1 MYIKILIFIIRNI
14 VIVVDIFIIIGMFVF
29 MEVVVFVDW
38 GEEVGVIICNGMVFC
53 GIGIFDFK
61 IKILFLV

>member
-29 MEVVVFVDW
+29 MEAVVFADW

-53 GIGIFDFK
+53 GIGIFVLK
-61 IKILFLV
+61 IRYCF

>member
-1 MYIKILIFIIRNI
+1 MIRNI

-29 MEVVVFVDW
+29 MEVVVFADW

-53 GIGIFDFK
+53 GIGIFVLNLKYCF
-61 IKILFLV
+61 

>member
-1 MYIKILIFIIRNI
+1 
-14 VIVVDIFIIIGMFVF
+14 
-29 MEVVVFVDW
+29 MEAVVFVDW
-38 GEEVGVIICNGMVFC
+38 GEDVGVIICNGMVFC

>member
-1 MYIKILIFIIRNI
+1 MIRNI

-53 GIGIFDFK
+53 GIGIFVLK
-61 IKILFLV
+61 IKYCF